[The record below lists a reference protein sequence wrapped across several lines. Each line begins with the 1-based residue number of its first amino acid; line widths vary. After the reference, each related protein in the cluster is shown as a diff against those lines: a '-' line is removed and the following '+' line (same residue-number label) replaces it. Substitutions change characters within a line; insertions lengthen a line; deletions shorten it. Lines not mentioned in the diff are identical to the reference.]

1 MTTAAQESGISLSP
15 QETPEAEGVTKQKKL
30 ALVASKG
37 GLDELYPILIM
48 ASTAGALGWDV
59 RVFCTFYGLDLV
71 NKKRR
76 KKMKVAAVGNAA
88 SPPPINGVEVRVPT
102 ILGILPGM
110 NSVAT
115 WMMKKWMANSNIPDF
130 EDLYQTCVDL
140 GVKFYACATT
150 MGVMNVNQEDIVDN
164 AECLGATAFLD
175 YAAEADVSLFI

>member
-1 MTTAAQESGISLSP
+1 MATADAGTNVAQFEAPGAEAI
-15 QETPEAEGVTKQKKL
+15 PEPKKL

-48 ASTAGALGWDV
+48 ASTAGALGWDA

-71 NKKRR
+71 NEKRR
-76 KKMKVAAVGNAA
+76 KRMKVSAVGNAA
-88 SPPPINGVEVRVPT
+88 SPPPLNGVEFRVPA

-115 WMMKKWMANSNIPDF
+115 WMMKSWMKKSNIPDF
-130 EDLYQTCVDL
+130 ESLYQTCVDS

-150 MGVMNVNQEDIVDN
+150 MGVMNVKMDDIIEG

-175 YAAEADVSLFI
+175 FASESDVALFV